1 MEVIFY
7 TTNSQPNMLHK
18 ILKNP
23 LSVEVKLKD
32 DFEIL
37 NPTLILQRPFV
48 FLPNYCYIPHLNR
61 YYYITNITTT
71 NRQIQIIELKID
83 VLMSWKTNILDSY
96 AYLTRQSEYNR
107 YYNSNYDS
115 EVRKQTDIIKSNVSI
130 DTTQKS
136 IIICTIGG

>member
-1 MEVIFY
+1 
-7 TTNSQPNMLHK
+7 
-18 ILKNP
+18 
-23 LSVEVKLKD
+23 
-32 DFEIL
+32 
-37 NPTLILQRPFV
+37 
-48 FLPNYCYIPHLNR
+48 
-61 YYYITNITTT
+61 
-71 NRQIQIIELKID
+71 
-83 VLMSWKTNILDSY
+83 MSWQTNILDSY